1 MGPIM
6 CPMHPCELSR
16 EIICKMQMG
25 SGFWVYHA
33 SGMDLGKR
41 LSRVVIRFPSGM
53 IDASLY
59 DIESFDFT
67 VADTGVDG

>member
-1 MGPIM
+1 
-6 CPMHPCELSR
+6 
-16 EIICKMQMG
+16 MQMG